1 MAEDRHGLRAQ
12 EQQTINYGG
21 PRRRVAAPRAHAA
34 ELKGGEVNVK
44 TKRAVIM
51 GIESTP
57 RKAQPYNIWKRGKI
71 IFFARTLKEAET
83 VLAGR

>member
-1 MAEDRHGLRAQ
+1 
-12 EQQTINYGG
+12 
-21 PRRRVAAPRAHAA
+21 
-34 ELKGGEVNVK
+34 VNVK
-44 TKRAVIM
+44 TKRSVIM

-83 VLAGR
+83 VLAER